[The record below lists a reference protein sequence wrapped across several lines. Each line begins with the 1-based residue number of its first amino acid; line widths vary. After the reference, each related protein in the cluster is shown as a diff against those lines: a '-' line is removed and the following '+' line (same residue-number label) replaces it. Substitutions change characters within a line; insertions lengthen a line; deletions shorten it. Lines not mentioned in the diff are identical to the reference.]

1 MTYPASTTVVTL
13 SRPFTVKGVP
23 VTEIEMREPTVR
35 DRLMLSKGKG
45 DAAEKELS
53 MIASLCG
60 LEVIELMLL
69 PGYDYDQLLE
79 ALNVFFLPPDQRAS
93 KDLSTTNQE

>member
-13 SRPFTVKGVP
+13 SRPFTVKGAP

-35 DRLMLSKGKG
+35 DRLMLAKGKG
-45 DAAEKELS
+45 DATEREVA
-53 MIASLCG
+53 MIAGLCG
-60 LEVIELMLL
+60 LEVAELIML

-79 ALNVFFLPPDQRAS
+79 AFQRFFLPPDQRLKSNSSIVSQA
-93 KDLSTTNQE
+93 